1 MKRLVDLEPKNANAL
16 QKLAVFRDSIGDYTM
31 AFEYMNRLKEVDSRN
46 QFVLDNYEKFQD
58 RAANGGE

>member
-46 QFVLDNYEKFQD
+46 QFVLDNYEKFP
-58 RAANGGE
+58 R